1 MQGTRRKITKKELKE
16 DKLVTI
22 YYKTRTFLDK
32 HGKAVVY
39 YAAGLAALIIII
51 GLVINSKIQANKA
64 AGYQLYQSQ
73 VLIDRSQYYEAVNS
87 LNLLIDTYPGTRNS
101 TSAMV
106 TLARTYYQMAEYDS
120 VIHFAGKYVDK
131 YRGKEPILTCTALA
145 LQAAAWEQKAE
156 FIAAADI
163 YAQAA
168 HNYPDLFAAPIYLID
183 AGRCYN
189 QGGEDEK
196 AIEMYEEVLNYY
208 SFSDQLVN
216 RANEQLARAGGK
228 AEEFALKFK
237 LF

>member
-1 MQGTRRKITKKELKE
+1 MQGARRKITKKELKE
-16 DKLVTI
+16 DKLVTY

-32 HGKAVVY
+32 HGKAVIY
-39 YAAGLAALIIII
+39 YIAGFVALIIIV

-73 VLIDRSQYYEAVNS
+73 VLIDRSEYQEAVNS

-101 TSAMV
+101 TSALV

-120 VIHFAGKYVDK
+120 TIQIADRYIVK
-131 YRGKEPILTCTALA
+131 YRGKSSILTCTALA
-145 LQAAAWEQKAE
+145 LKAAALEQKAE
-156 FIAAADI
+156 FKSAAEM

-168 HNYPDLFAAPIYLID
+168 HSYPDLYTAPIYLID

-189 QGGEDEK
+189 LSGEDDK
-196 AIEMYEEVLNYY
+196 AIEIYEEVLKYY
-208 SFSDQLVN
+208 SYSDELVN
-216 RANEQLARAGGK
+216 RANEQLARAGGV
-228 AEEFALKFK
+228 AEELALKLS